1 MRYAI
6 AGLSITLNA
15 AVAAWAAGP
24 DSVTF
29 HKNVL
34 PILERNCQT
43 CHRPGQS
50 APMSLLT
57 YEQARPWARAIKQ
70 AVSSRKM
77 PPWSANPAYGHFS
90 NDRSLKQSDID
101 TLVAWADSGAPA
113 GDPKDAPAP
122 VQWPEEGWQ
131 IKP

>member
-1 MRYAI
+1 MP
-6 AGLSITLNA
+6 LLN
-15 AVAAWAAGP
+15 
-24 DSVTF
+24 
-29 HKNVL
+29 
-34 PILERNCQT
+34 
-43 CHRPGQS
+43 
-50 APMSLLT
+50 

-77 PPWSANPAYGHFS
+77 PPWNANPAYGHFS
-90 NDRSLKQSDID
+90 NDRSLKQSDIE

-131 IKP
+131 IKPDLIVEGPTYDVPAKAIVE